1 MLALAGVL
9 GASAQTDWRPIGGSA
24 VESRL
29 AGPVTGKM
37 DQVWY
42 AEDGSLYAQTASG
55 KTFRTQD
62 FERWEPAVDA
72 PAPPTMIQ
80 REPIRKPEPG
90 AKYVATSDSSQELWG
105 LGRQL
110 YHSDDGK
117 SWETLTS
124 YKSESVVGSGLH
136 SVAVAPHDPA
146 QLAVANDN
154 GVWRSMDGG
163 LTWASLNLLLPN
175 LSVQRILATPSGGH
189 SAQIATGKMGVLEL
203 LPGSAIWRE
212 LPASRPQ
219 AEADT
224 KKDYSGKVNATIS
237 AFVQSGDLRT
247 VYAGSDDGRIW
258 RSDNGGP
265 FQPTGQATA
274 VPGHRVER
282 LFLDPANSMVALA
295 ALSGEGSHVLR
306 TYNGGYFWDVLD
318 SASLPNVAAN
328 SVTADRTSG
337 AVYVATDKGVYWTHF
352 DLETG
357 VSTTDLTWTN
367 ISERLPQ
374 AKAVDVALDPAGV
387 QLYAAIDGYGV
398 FGAAAPHRAK
408 GLRLVNTA
416 DFSTRAASP
425 GSLVSVLGEK
435 VNAVSS
441 GALQYPVF
449 YNSQIQVPFE
459 AVGPTV
465 SLALETAAGRMTRD
479 LQVLPVSP
487 AIFVGPDGVPMIFDA
502 DSGNSL
508 DSNVAHP
515 GQRLQVMVNGLG
527 KVQPDWRTG
536 VIAPA
541 DNTPV
546 VVAKVQAYL
555 DRGEVPVARATLAPG
570 YIGMYLVEV
579 QLPVVAN
586 YGSMELHIAADG
598 QESNHVQ
605 IVIVQ

>member
-1 MLALAGVL
+1 VLALAGVL
-9 GASAQTDWRPIGGSA
+9 GASAQTDWRRIGGSA

-29 AGPVTGKM
+29 AGPVTGPM
-37 DQVWY
+37 VQVWY

-55 KTFRTQD
+55 KTFRTLD
-62 FERWEPAVDA
+62 FENWELAVAA
-72 PAPPTMIQ
+72 PVPPPTFP

-90 AKYVATSDSSQELWG
+90 AQYIATSASSQELWG

-124 YKSESVVGSGLH
+124 YKSESVVGSGFH
-136 SVAVAPHDPA
+136 GVAVSPNDPA

-163 LTWASLNLLLPN
+163 LTWAGLNLLLPN

-189 SAQIATGKMGVLEL
+189 SAQILTGNGVLEL
-203 LPGSAIWRE
+203 LPGSTVWRG
-212 LPASRPQ
+212 LPALRPQ
-219 AEADT
+219 AEAET
-224 KKDYSGKVNATIS
+224 KKVYTAKVGAEIS
-237 AFVQSGDLRT
+237 AFVQSSDLRI
-247 VYAGSDDGRIW
+247 VYAGSKDGRIW
-258 RSDNGGP
+258 HSVDGGVS
-265 FQPTGQATA
+265 FQPTAQATA
-274 VPGHRVER
+274 VPGHQVER
-282 LFLDPANSMVALA
+282 LFLDPANSLVLA
-295 ALSGEGSHVLR
+295 ALSGEGPHVLR
-306 TYNGGYFWDVLD
+306 TYTGSNFWDVLD
-318 SASLPNVAAN
+318 SDSLPKVAVN

-337 AVYVATDKGVYWTHF
+337 AVYVATDKGVYWTHL
-352 DLETG
+352 DLENRG
-357 VSTTDLTWTN
+357 STNDLTWAN
-367 ISERLPQ
+367 ISEGQPQ

-398 FGAAAPHRAK
+398 FGAAAPHRAN

>member
-1 MLALAGVL
+1 
-9 GASAQTDWRPIGGSA
+9 
-24 VESRL
+24 
-29 AGPVTGKM
+29 
-37 DQVWY
+37 
-42 AEDGSLYAQTASG
+42 
-55 KTFRTQD
+55 
-62 FERWEPAVDA
+62 
-72 PAPPTMIQ
+72 
-80 REPIRKPEPG
+80 
-90 AKYVATSDSSQELWG
+90 
-105 LGRQL
+105 
-110 YHSDDGK
+110 
-117 SWETLTS
+117 
-124 YKSESVVGSGLH
+124 VVGSGLH

>member
-1 MLALAGVL
+1 M
-9 GASAQTDWRPIGGSA
+9 
-24 VESRL
+24 
-29 AGPVTGKM
+29 
-37 DQVWY
+37 
-42 AEDGSLYAQTASG
+42 
-55 KTFRTQD
+55 
-62 FERWEPAVDA
+62 
-72 PAPPTMIQ
+72 
-80 REPIRKPEPG
+80 
-90 AKYVATSDSSQELWG
+90 
-105 LGRQL
+105 
-110 YHSDDGK
+110 
-117 SWETLTS
+117 
-124 YKSESVVGSGLH
+124 
-136 SVAVAPHDPA
+136 
-146 QLAVANDN
+146 
-154 GVWRSMDGG
+154 
-163 LTWASLNLLLPN
+163 
-175 LSVQRILATPSGGH
+175 
-189 SAQIATGKMGVLEL
+189 
-203 LPGSAIWRE
+203 
-212 LPASRPQ
+212 
-219 AEADT
+219 
-224 KKDYSGKVNATIS
+224 
-237 AFVQSGDLRT
+237 
-247 VYAGSDDGRIW
+247 
-258 RSDNGGP
+258 
-265 FQPTGQATA
+265 
-274 VPGHRVER
+274 
-282 LFLDPANSMVALA
+282 
-295 ALSGEGSHVLR
+295 
-306 TYNGGYFWDVLD
+306 
-318 SASLPNVAAN
+318 
-328 SVTADRTSG
+328 
-337 AVYVATDKGVYWTHF
+337 
-352 DLETG
+352 
-357 VSTTDLTWTN
+357 
-367 ISERLPQ
+367 
-374 AKAVDVALDPAGV
+374 
-387 QLYAAIDGYGV
+387 
-398 FGAAAPHRAK
+398 
-408 GLRLVNTA
+408 NTA